1 MHIFCIFF
9 PFYIKNTLSIDKV
22 SKPETFFT
30 SVLGKIAH
38 SPNSNANPKPNP
50 DPDRGGGGGDFPW
63 GQFSGLPLF
72 LIILTNLNFK
82 FQLRDM
88 IIAFPV
94 K

>member
-50 DPDRGGGGGDFPW
+50 DPDRGGGGGGFSLGAIFRTPFISYYIN
-63 GQFSGLPLF
+63 QFEF
-72 LIILTNLNFK
+72 
-82 FQLRDM
+82 
-88 IIAFPV
+88 
-94 K
+94 